1 MQKADCFVSVVAP
14 IRNDQAIVG
23 SFIADTLAVLRE
35 HYLNYELV
43 LVDDCSSDDTVA
55 QVSGCLR
62 QFECIRLVRLSR
74 SFGLDI
80 AISAGLDSVI
90 GDVVVVMLPRTDPTD
105 LIPDIVGKTR
115 RGAGIVFG
123 VYTPRT
129 DDGLLVRLGSAAFYW
144 YCRRVL
150 RLNLPRNAAI
160 FRGLSREAVNAL
172 IQIRDR
178 SRYLPILSA
187 QVGFDTESFVY
198 QPIQRGGR
206 LEPRGTADSV
216 RLAIDIMTTTS
227 SHPLRFVTW
236 LGTLAALLNGAYTVY
251 IIAVYLFK
259 DRVAEGWTTLSLQNA
274 AMFFFVFLILTVL
287 SEYVGHILTQSEDR
301 PLYYAL
307 EERNSVVHLAD
318 EDRKNVVTRSVD
330 GTRAIG

>member
-14 IRNDQAIVG
+14 IRNDAAIVG
-23 SFIADTLAVLRE
+23 GFIADTLAVLRE

-43 LVDDCSSDDTVA
+43 LVDDSSTDDTVA
-55 QVSGCLR
+55 EVGACLR

-90 GDVVVVMLPRTDPTD
+90 GDVVVVMLPHTDPTD
-105 LIPDIVGKTR
+105 LIPDIVTRTR

-123 VYTPRT
+123 VYAPRT
-129 DDGLLVRLGSAAFYW
+129 GERVWVRIGSAVFYW

-150 RLNLPRNAAI
+150 RLNLPKNAAI

-178 SRYLPILSA
+178 CRYLPILSA
-187 QVGFDTESFVY
+187 QVGYDTESFVY
-198 QPIQRGGR
+198 EPVHRGGPLKLR
-206 LEPRGTADSV
+206 PMADSAS
-216 RLAIDIMTTTS
+216 LAIDIMTTTS

-236 LGTLAALLNGAYTVY
+236 LGTFAGLVNGVYTVY

-287 SEYVGHILTQSEDR
+287 SEYVGHILTQSENR

-307 EERNSVVHLAD
+307 EERNSVVRLAD
-318 EDRKNVVTRSVD
+318 EDRKNVVTQSAD
-330 GTRAIG
+330 AHRAIG